1 MQVYADGWMVKQNSV
16 YTYNGIIF
24 SLKKEGN
31 SDTYHNIVESWR
43 HYTKT
48 LY

>member
-24 SLKKEGN
+24 SLKKEVN
-31 SDTYHNIVESWR
+31 PVKSFNIGEPWE
-43 HYTKT
+43 YYAK
-48 LY
+48 